1 MREEAYQCT
10 DEQADAAMCA
20 ATQERLD
27 VATMIATIDTPEPL
41 LAELKLLTQWL
52 QGPTSRLELRQI
64 HERAGVLVEA
74 LTHAGVPRMAVAS

>member
-1 MREEAYQCT
+1 MHDICTEA
-10 DEQADAAMCA
+10 EAEAALFA
-20 ATQERLD
+20 ATEERLD

-64 HERAGVLVEA
+64 HQRAGVLVEA